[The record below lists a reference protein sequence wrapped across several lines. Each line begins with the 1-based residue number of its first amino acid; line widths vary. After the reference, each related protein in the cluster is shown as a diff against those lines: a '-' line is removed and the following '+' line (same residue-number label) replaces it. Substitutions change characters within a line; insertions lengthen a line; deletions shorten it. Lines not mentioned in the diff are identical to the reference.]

1 MLAETARW
9 PKDSRARPHL
19 WYATGEGFREGFT
32 NDGTDMTQAAAG
44 TTGTT
49 QLARTLGLWAI
60 VGLGL
65 GYMTPTVVFDTF
77 GIVSAETGSVVPAA
91 YLLALVVMVFTAVS
105 YGRMTQV
112 YPSAGSAYTYTSET
126 IGPNVGFL
134 IGWAALLDYL
144 LLPLVN
150 ALIIRSYMY
159 SFFPGLPP
167 WVTVIVYVAA
177 ITAMCLFSMTNTSR
191 VNMVLVVFEVVL
203 IAVFLILATK
213 SLMDGM
219 GNGTIFSTAPIWHDG
234 VDVHLVITGATIV
247 AFSFIGFDAI
257 TMYTEEAKEASLVP
271 KAIILALLIGGA
283 IFFVS
288 AWFTQSLFPD
298 VSSFDEE
305 SLENSAL
312 PQIAFLVGGH
322 LFKIALTAAAFAAT
336 VASSLASHAS
346 VSRLLYVMG
355 RNGRGPVGK
364 FFGYLHPSFQTP
376 FYAILFVGLVSLLA
390 IQFNLDFVASLINF
404 GALIAFTFVN
414 LTVIIHFAYRRREV
428 HGASQIVRNIVLPA
442 IAMALTVLLW
452 VYLSAE
458 SARYGTIWFLIGIA
472 VLLWIT
478 RFFRRPLSV
487 NMGETHAITREG

>member
-1 MLAETARW
+1 MTEV
-9 PKDSRARPHL
+9 S
-19 WYATGEGFREGFT
+19 TGSQGR
-32 NDGTDMTQAAAG
+32 
-44 TTGTT
+44 T

-77 GIVSAETGSVVPAA
+77 GIVSAETGDVVPAA
-91 YLLALVVMVFTAVS
+91 YLLALVVMVFTAIS
-105 YGRMTQV
+105 YGRMTRV
-112 YPSAGSAYTYTSET
+112 FPSAGSAYTYTSET
-126 IGPNVGFL
+126 ISPNVGFL

-159 SFFPGLPP
+159 SFFPEAPQWL
-167 WVTVIVYVAA
+167 WVVVYVAA
-177 ITAMCLFSMTNTSR
+177 ITAMCMFSMTNTSR
-191 VNMVLVVFEVVL
+191 VNMLLVVFEVVL

-219 GNGTIFSTAPIWHDG
+219 GNGTIFSTQPLWHDG
-234 VDVHLVITGATIV
+234 VHVNLVITGATIV

-257 TMYTEEAKEASLVP
+257 TMYTEEAKDSSTVP
-271 KAIILALLIGGA
+271 KAIVLALLIGGT

-298 VSSFDEE
+298 TSSFNEE

-322 LFKIALTAAAFAAT
+322 LFKILLTSAAFAAT

-355 RNGRGPVGK
+355 RNGRGPVAK

-376 FYAILFVGLVSLLA
+376 SHAIVFVGVVSLLA
-390 IQFNLDFVASLINF
+390 ISFTLDFVASLINF

-414 LTVIIHFAYRRREV
+414 LTVIIYFAWRRKEV
-428 HGASQIVRNIVLPA
+428 QSPSQIVRNVVLPG
-442 IAMALTVLLW
+442 IGVMLTVVLW
-452 VYLSAE
+452 LYLSAE
-458 SARYGTIWFLIGIA
+458 STQYGIIWFAIGIA

-487 NMGETHAITREG
+487 NMGEAH

>member
-1 MLAETARW
+1 MTHVAS
-9 PKDSRARPHL
+9 DSSGASTR
-19 WYATGEGFREGFT
+19 
-32 NDGTDMTQAAAG
+32 N
-44 TTGTT
+44 T

-77 GIVSAETGSVVPAA
+77 GIVSAETGNVVPAA
-91 YLLALVVMVFTAVS
+91 YALALVVMVFTAIS

-112 YPSAGSAYTYTSET
+112 FPSAGSAYTYTSET
-126 IGPNVGFL
+126 ISPNVGFL
-134 IGWAALLDYL
+134 VGWAALLDYL

-159 SFFPGLPP
+159 SFFPEAPP
-167 WVTVIVYVAA
+167 WLWVVVYVAA

-203 IAVFLILATK
+203 IAVFLILAIK
-213 SLMDGM
+213 SLAGGM
-219 GNGTIFSTAPIWHDG
+219 GNGTIFSTQPLWHEG
-234 VDVHLVITGATIV
+234 VDPALIITGATIV

-257 TMYTEEAKEASLVP
+257 TMYTEEAKDASIVP
-271 KAIILALLIGGA
+271 RAIVLALMIGGA

-298 VSSFDEE
+298 VSNFSEE

-312 PQIAFLVGGH
+312 PEIAFNVGGH
-322 LFKIALTAAAFAAT
+322 LFKILLTSAAFAAT

-346 VSRLLYVMG
+346 VSRLLFVMG
-355 RNGRGPVGK
+355 RNGRGPIAR

-376 FYAILFVGLVSLLA
+376 SYAIIFVGAVSLLA
-390 IQFNLDFVASLINF
+390 ISFNLDFVASLINF

-414 LTVIIHFAYRRREV
+414 LTVIVYFAYRRREI
-428 HGASQIVRNIVLPA
+428 HGPRQIFKNIILPM
-442 IAMALTVLLW
+442 IGMMLTVLLW

-458 SARYGTIWFLIGIA
+458 STRYGIIWFLIGMG

-478 RFFRRPLSV
+478 RFFRRPLTV
-487 NMGETHAITREG
+487 NMGDPH

>member
-1 MLAETARW
+1 MTEV
-9 PKDSRARPHL
+9 S
-19 WYATGEGFREGFT
+19 TGSQGR
-32 NDGTDMTQAAAG
+32 
-44 TTGTT
+44 T

-77 GIVSAETGSVVPAA
+77 GIVSAETGDVVPAA
-91 YLLALVVMVFTAVS
+91 YLLALVVMVFTAIS
-105 YGRMTQV
+105 YGRMTRV
-112 YPSAGSAYTYTSET
+112 FPSAGSAYTYTSET
-126 IGPNVGFL
+126 ISPNVGFL

-159 SFFPGLPP
+159 SFFPEAPQWL
-167 WVTVIVYVAA
+167 WVVVYVAA

-191 VNMVLVVFEVVL
+191 VNMLLVVFEVVL
-203 IAVFLILATK
+203 IGVFLILATK

-219 GNGTIFSTAPIWHDG
+219 GNGTIFSTDPLWHDG
-234 VDVHLVITGATIV
+234 VHTNLVITGATIV

-257 TMYTEEAKEASLVP
+257 TMYTEEAKDSSTVP
-271 KAIILALLIGGA
+271 KAIVLALLIGGT

-298 VSSFDEE
+298 TSGFNEE

-322 LFKIALTAAAFAAT
+322 LFKILLTSAAFAAT

-355 RNGRGPVGK
+355 RNGRGPVAK

-376 FYAILFVGLVSLLA
+376 SHAIIFVGVVSLLA
-390 IQFNLDFVASLINF
+390 ISFTLDFVASLINF

-414 LTVIIHFAYRRREV
+414 LTVIIYFAWRRKEV
-428 HGASQIVRNIVLPA
+428 QSPGQIVRNIVLPG
-442 IAMALTVLLW
+442 IGVMLTVVLW
-452 VYLSAE
+452 LYLSAE
-458 SARYGTIWFLIGIA
+458 STRYGIIWFAIGIA

-478 RFFRRPLSV
+478 RFLRRPLSV
-487 NMGETHAITREG
+487 NMGEAH

>member
-1 MLAETARW
+1 
-9 PKDSRARPHL
+9 
-19 WYATGEGFREGFT
+19 
-32 NDGTDMTQAAAG
+32 MTQVEPG
-44 TTGTT
+44 STGTT

-77 GIVSAETGSVVPAA
+77 GIVSSETGDVVPTA
-91 YLLALVVMVFTAVS
+91 YVLALVVMVFTAIS
-105 YGRMTQV
+105 YGRMTRV
-112 YPSAGSAYTYTSET
+112 FPSAGSSYTYTSAT
-126 IGPNVGFL
+126 ISPNVGFL

-159 SFFPGLPP
+159 SFFPDVPS
-167 WVTVIVYVAA
+167 WIWVIVYVAA

-191 VNMVLVVFEVVL
+191 VNMILVVFEVVL
-203 IAVFLILATK
+203 IGVFLVLATK

-219 GNGTIFSTAPIWHDG
+219 GNGTIFSTHPAWHEG
-234 VDVHLVITGATIV
+234 VHLNLVITGATIV

-257 TMYTEEAKEASLVP
+257 TMYTEEAKDASTVP
-271 KAIILALLIGGA
+271 KAIVLALLIGGA
-283 IFFVS
+283 IFFTA

-298 VSSFDEE
+298 TSSFSEE

-312 PQIAFLVGGH
+312 PQIAFMVGGH
-322 LFKIALTAAAFAAT
+322 LFKILLTSAAFAAT

-355 RNGRGPVGK
+355 RNGQGPVGR

-376 FYAILFVGLVSLLA
+376 AYAILFVGAVSLLA
-390 IQFNLDFVASLINF
+390 VSFNLDFVASLINF

-414 LTVIIHFAYRRREV
+414 LTVIVYFAYRRREV
-428 HGASQIVRNIVLPA
+428 NGAGQIFRNIVLPV
-442 IAMALTVLLW
+442 IGMALTIVLW

-458 SARYGTIWFLIGIA
+458 STRYGITWFIIGIC

-478 RFFRRPLSV
+478 RFFRRPLSI
-487 NMGETHAITREG
+487 NMGEAHS